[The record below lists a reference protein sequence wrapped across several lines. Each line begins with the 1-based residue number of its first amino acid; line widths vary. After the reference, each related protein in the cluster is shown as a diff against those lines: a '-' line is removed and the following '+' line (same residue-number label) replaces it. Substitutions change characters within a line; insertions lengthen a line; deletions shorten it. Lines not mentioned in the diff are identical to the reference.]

1 MKNLLLLH
9 GALGYGGQ
17 FDAIKPL
24 LKDNFNIYTP
34 TFSGHG
40 GGDVPSSLSIQ
51 GLAEQ
56 VIHYI
61 KENIVGEVNVFGHSM
76 GGYVALYV
84 AANNL
89 VPIHKLMT
97 LGTKQLWSP
106 EIAKGEARML
116 NTEKLKEKVPAF
128 AKHLEKIHGSNW
140 ELLCQKI
147 ADMLLDMG
155 DNPPLT
161 DASYKKIEIPVQ
173 LSIGDNDK
181 MVSLEE
187 TIEVFRKLSKAR
199 LLVMPNTPHPYE
211 QVNPERIAYKINS
224 YFG

>member
-17 FDAIKPL
+17 FDAIKTL
-24 LKDNFNIYTP
+24 LEKEFNLFTP

-40 GGDVPSSLSIQ
+40 KSEVPEKLSIYNYA
-51 GLAEQ
+51 LE
-56 VIHYI
+56 ISEYI
-61 KENIVGEVNVFGHSM
+61 KLNIEGEVNVFGHSM
-76 GGYVALYV
+76 GGYVALYM
-84 AANNL
+84 AANNFAS
-89 VPIHKLMT
+89 INKIMT

-106 EIAKGEARML
+106 EIAKGETRML

-128 AKHLEKIHGSNW
+128 AKYLEKLHGNNW
-140 ELLCQKI
+140 ELLCQKT

-161 DASYKKIEIPVQ
+161 DESYSKIEIPVQ
-173 LSIGDNDK
+173 LSIGDSDK

-187 TIEVFRKLSKAR
+187 TIEVFRKLSDAR
-199 LLVMPNTPHPYE
+199 LLVMPSTPHPYE
-211 QVNPERIAYKINS
+211 QVNTERLAYKITT
-224 YFG
+224 YFS

>member
-17 FDAIKPL
+17 FDALRPL
-24 LKDNFNIYTP
+24 LEQDFKIYTP

-40 GGDVPSSLSIQ
+40 GTNVPEKLSIHNYA
-51 GLAEQ
+51 LE
-56 VIHYI
+56 ISEYI
-61 KENIVGEVNVFGHSM
+61 KQNIEGEVNVFGHSM
-76 GGYVALYV
+76 GGYIALYI

-89 VPIHKLMT
+89 VPIHKIMT

-106 EIAKGEARML
+106 EIAKGETRML

-140 ELLCQKI
+140 ELLSQKT
-147 ADMLLDMG
+147 ADMLVDMG

-161 DASYKKIEIPVQ
+161 DESYKKIEIPVQ
-173 LSIGDNDK
+173 LSIGDGDK

-187 TIEVFRKLSKAR
+187 TIEVFRKLSNAN
-199 LLVMPNTPHPYE
+199 LLVMPKTPHPYE
-211 QVNPERIAYKINS
+211 QVDVNRIAYKITT
-224 YFG
+224 YFS

>member
-17 FDAIKPL
+17 FDAIKL
-24 LKDNFNIYTP
+24 LLEKEFNIFTP

-40 GGDVPSSLSIQ
+40 GGEIPSELSIHNYA
-51 GLAEQ
+51 LE
-56 VIHYI
+56 ISEYI
-61 KENIVGEVNVFGHSM
+61 NHNIKGDVNVFGHSM
-76 GGYVALYV
+76 GGYVALYI

-89 VPIHKLMT
+89 VPISKIMT

-106 EIAKGEARML
+106 EIAKGETRML

-140 ELLCQKI
+140 ELLCQKTG
-147 ADMLLDMG
+147 DMLIDMG
-155 DNPPLT
+155 NNPPLT
-161 DASYKKIEIPVQ
+161 DDSYNQIEIPVQ
-173 LSIGDNDK
+173 LGIGDSDK

-187 TIEVFRKLSKAR
+187 TIAVFRKLSDAR
-199 LLVMPNTPHPYE
+199 LLVMPSTPHPYE
-211 QVNPERIAYKINS
+211 QVNTERLAYKLS
-224 YFG
+224 TFFS

>member
-61 KENIVGEVNVFGHSM
+61 KENIEGEVNVFGHSM

-89 VPIHKLMT
+89 APIHKLMT

-116 NTEKLKEKVPAF
+116 NTEKLKVKVPAF

-155 DNPPLT
+155 NNPPLT

>member
-24 LKDNFNIYTP
+24 LEKGFKLFTP
-34 TFSGHG
+34 TFSGHSG
-40 GGDVPSSLSIQ
+40 TNVPEQLSIHNYA
-51 GLAEQ
+51 LEISEY
-56 VIHYI
+56 IHQNI
-61 KENIVGEVNVFGHSM
+61 KGEVNVFGHSM
-76 GGYVALYV
+76 GGYVALYM

-89 VPIHKLMT
+89 APIHKIMT

-106 EIAKGEARML
+106 EIAKGETRML
-116 NTEKLKEKVPAF
+116 NSEKLKEKVPAF

-140 ELLCQKI
+140 ELLCQKT
-147 ADMLLDMG
+147 ADMLVDMG

-161 DASYKKIEIPVQ
+161 NESYSKIKTPVQ
-173 LSIGDNDK
+173 LGIGDSDK

-187 TIEVFRKLSKAR
+187 TIEVYRKLGNAR
-199 LLVMPNTPHPYE
+199 LLVMPSTPHPYE
-211 QVNPERIAYKINS
+211 QVNTERLAYKITT
-224 YFG
+224 YFS